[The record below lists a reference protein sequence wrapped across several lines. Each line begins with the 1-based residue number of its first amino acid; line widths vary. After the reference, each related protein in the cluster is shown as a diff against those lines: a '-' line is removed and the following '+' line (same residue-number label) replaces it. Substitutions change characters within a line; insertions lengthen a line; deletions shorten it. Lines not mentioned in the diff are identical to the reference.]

1 MIKLFTSLTLI
12 VCAYS
17 VSMAQSE
24 NYCDVTSFPGTT
36 DEKISSAIDCAK
48 GTNHRTVYFPNGDY
62 YLTKPITL
70 NDVDVEI
77 NFLGESDEDTR
88 LYSAPIIIEGS
99 NNQLCLGPMF
109 NFDIAGGFDRF
120 FVTVKNFTLDFSLAI
135 QDSIF
140 TQGGCSSSGHGVRV
154 GNGWQAGQLTL
165 DRLRILYAPGYGIGI
180 QNGNTGDIA
189 ADNLV
194 MTNIFVYHS
203 GMDGLDTKRSPDG
216 GNSNL
221 TILDMTVQEIG
232 YNDESSAAALDI
244 SYDNFN
250 VERVTIITEPT
261 RQNPR
266 GLSNNTGIRF
276 RTRDTT
282 AASNGSVRDFY
293 IDGAHH
299 AVFFEGKSPVFN
311 ENITLNNFLVKNFTG
326 TGVYVRGRDHDIR
339 DGCSLSAVGQRPW
352 YIDGGNSIPESIN
365 LNISDNSGSHC
376 PAIDSLG
383 SNYPDSIFT
392 AIDEISDDILPNDY
406 RLHQN
411 YPNPFNPI
419 TMINYQLSMN
429 SWVDLSIYNPLGQKV
444 ATLVSKMQQAGTYNV
459 QWDAS
464 GNASGIYY
472 YKIQVRDSQ
481 GRTGEFQDVK
491 KMILLK

>member
-1 MIKLFTSLTLI
+1 MIKHFMSLTLI
-12 VCAYS
+12 LCAYN

-36 DEKISSAIDCAK
+36 DEQISSAIDCAK
-48 GTNHRTVYFPNGDY
+48 STNHRTVYFPNGDY
-62 YLTKPITL
+62 YLTESIIL
-70 NDVDVEI
+70 NDVDSEI

-99 NNQLCLGPMF
+99 NNQLCLGAMF
-109 NFDIAGGFDRF
+109 NFDTSGGFERF

-154 GNGWQAGQLTL
+154 GNGWQTGQLTL

-180 QNGNTGDIA
+180 QNGRSGDIA

-194 MTNIFVYHS
+194 MTNIFIYHS

-232 YNDESSAAALDI
+232 FNDEKSAAALDI

-266 GLSNNTGIRF
+266 GISSNTGIRF

-282 AASNGSVRDFY
+282 AASNGTVQDFY

-299 AVFFEGKSPVFN
+299 AVFFAGKSPVFN
-311 ENITLNNFLVKNFTG
+311 ENITLNNFLIKNFTG
-326 TGVYVRGRDHDIR
+326 TGVYVRGKDHDIR
-339 DGCSLSAVGQRPW
+339 DGCSLSEVGQRPW
-352 YIDGGNSIPESIN
+352 YIDGGNSIPQSIN
-365 LNISDNSGSHC
+365 LNISDKTGSHC

-383 SNYPDSIFT
+383 SNYSDSIVT
-392 AIDEISDDILPNDY
+392 AIDEISDDSLPYDY
-406 RLHQN
+406 VLHHN
-411 YPNPFNPI
+411 YPNPFNPTTQI
-419 TMINYQLSMN
+419 SYALPQAADVQLSVFNM
-429 SWVDLSIYNPLGQKV
+429 LGQRV
-444 ATLVSKMQQAGTYNV
+444 ATLVNERKSAGRYTVNFDASRLSSGVYFYTIQAGN
-459 QWDAS
+459 
-464 GNASGIYY
+464 
-472 YKIQVRDSQ
+472 
-481 GRTGEFQDVK
+481 FQQTK
-491 KMILLK
+491 KMLLIK

>member
-1 MIKLFTSLTLI
+1 
-12 VCAYS
+12 
-17 VSMAQSE
+17 MAQSV

-62 YLTKPITL
+62 YLTNPITL

-99 NNQLCLGPMF
+99 NNMSCLGPMF
-109 NFDIAGGFDRF
+109 NFDISGGFERF
-120 FVTVKNFTLDFSLAI
+120 FVSVKNFTLDFSLAI
-135 QDSIF
+135 QNSIF
-140 TQGGCSSSGHGVRV
+140 TEGGCSNSGHGIRV
-154 GNGWQAGQLTL
+154 GNGWQTGQLTL

-194 MTNIFVYHS
+194 MTNIFIYHS

-282 AASNGSVRDFY
+282 AASNGTVQDFY
-293 IDGAHH
+293 IEGTHH
-299 AVFFEGKSPVFN
+299 AVFFEGKNPVFN
-311 ENITLNNFLVKNFTG
+311 ENITLNNFLVKDFTG
-326 TGVYVRGRDHDIR
+326 TGVYVRGKDHDIR
-339 DGCSLSAVGQRPW
+339 DGCSLSEVGQRPW
-352 YIDGGNSIPESIN
+352 YIDPGNSIPESIYM
-365 LNISDNSGSHC
+365 NISDNSGSHC

-392 AIDEISDDILPNDY
+392 VIEENSDNFLPYNY

-411 YPNPFNPI
+411 YPNPFNPRTI
-419 TMINYQLSMN
+419 INYELPITN
-429 SWVDLSIYNPLGQKV
+429 YVDLSIYNLLGQKV
-444 ATLVSKMQQAGTYNV
+444 ATLVNERKQGGYYQV
-459 QWDAS
+459 EWDAS
-464 GNASGIYY
+464 QYSSGIYY
-472 YKIQVRDSQ
+472 YYLN
-481 GRTGEFQDVK
+481 TGNFQDVK
-491 KMILLK
+491 KMILVK